1 MSKSQFERP
10 SRLSEGLGSFQTTQ
24 VRTNTGPETKE
35 AIFARMNQERDM
47 SKIRTIPAMPDIN
60 PFDARTRKRVVVYCR
75 VSTDSLAQA
84 PSFATQQ
91 RYYLNYVR
99 RRPEWKMVAM
109 YADEGISATGIE
121 KRMGLVQMLKDA
133 QEGKFDIIVV
143 KNLSRLSRN
152 LMDCMRIIYMLRALP
167 KPVGILFETE
177 NMWMEKQRTISI
189 TIFIC
194 SQSNVQAAIM
204 DYTGSMMGKD

>member
-1 MSKSQFERP
+1 MSKSQFEKP

-109 YADEGISATGIE
+109 YTDEGSTISEHPFSIEDRKRGIALLKRFQLRTLRCWRMQRYADGIKIRRLQCVMWLQKIDKLISASHIYPP
-121 KRMGLVQMLKDA
+121 
-133 QEGKFDIIVV
+133 DIV
-143 KNLSRLSRN
+143 
-152 LMDCMRIIYMLRALP
+152 YH
-167 KPVGILFETE
+167 
-177 NMWMEKQRTISI
+177 I
-189 TIFIC
+189 TVA
-194 SQSNVQAAIM
+194 N
-204 DYTGSMMGKD
+204 